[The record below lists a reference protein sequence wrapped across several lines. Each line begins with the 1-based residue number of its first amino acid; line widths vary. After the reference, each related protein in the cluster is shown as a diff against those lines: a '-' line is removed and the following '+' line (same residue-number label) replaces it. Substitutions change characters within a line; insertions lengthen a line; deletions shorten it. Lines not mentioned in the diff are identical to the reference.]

1 VKSEKLFY
9 EFVIN
14 MKQNIFSKSVIYVIF
29 FQTYVT
35 LIDLH
40 CLKFVRKFLNTIN
53 RRSYMLAKSIE
64 TVTVTTINKDNWQE
78 KKRKLIKQ
86 YPLLKQAELKYEEGK
101 VEEMINNIHSKIG
114 KTIGKSKKELH
125 KFIEAI

>member
-1 VKSEKLFY
+1 
-9 EFVIN
+9 
-14 MKQNIFSKSVIYVIF
+14 
-29 FQTYVT
+29 
-35 LIDLH
+35 
-40 CLKFVRKFLNTIN
+40 
-53 RRSYMLAKSIE
+53 MLAKSIE